1 MRTIAA
7 GAIFAILA
15 GTASASAQ
23 VSRIELV
30 PTAGY
35 MVFGDVLRGPIG
47 TSLSNANGP
56 VFGAQL
62 NLPLGGPVSMYL
74 GGAYARS
81 EMQVG
86 IPVFGGVGVGD
97 TDAWLGDAGLELR
110 GGSERS
116 IRPVVQLGVG
126 AAHYRIQTGF
136 LDLAATSVALTGGLG
151 IDVPLGQTLGLRIM
165 AKDYVGKFDF
175 KEATALNIESRTAHN
190 VALNVGLRVGF

>member
-1 MRTIAA
+1 MRSFTFSTMLTVLA
-7 GAIFAILA
+7 GASPAFAQ
-15 GTASASAQ
+15 G
-23 VSRIELV
+23 RIELV

-62 NLPLGGPVSMYL
+62 TLPIGGPVSMYL

-86 IPVFGGVGVGD
+86 IPILGGVSVGD
-97 TDAWLGDAGLELR
+97 TDAWLGDAGLEIR
-110 GGSERS
+110 AGSAGGV
-116 IRPVVQLGVG
+116 RPFAQAGIG
-126 AAHYRIQTGF
+126 AAHYNIQTGP
-136 LDLAATSVALTGGLG
+136 LDLSSTGLTFAGGLG

-165 AKDYVGKFDF
+165 AKDYVGKIDF
-175 KEATALNIESRTAHN
+175 RDVTGLDLESRTAHN
-190 VALNVGLRVGF
+190 VALNLGIRMAL

>member
-1 MRTIAA
+1 MRSFMFGTVIAVVA
-7 GAIFAILA
+7 GASPSLA
-15 GTASASAQ
+15 Q
-23 VSRIELV
+23 ERVELV

-62 NLPLGGPVSMYL
+62 TLPIGGPVSMYL

-86 IPVFGGVGVGD
+86 IPVLGGVSVGD

-110 GGSERS
+110 AGSAGAV
-116 IRPVVQLGVG
+116 RPFVQAGIG
-126 AAHYRIQTGF
+126 AAHYNIQTGP
-136 LDLAATSVALTGGLG
+136 LDLSSTGLTFAGGVG
-151 IDVPLGQTLGLRIM
+151 VDVPLGQTLGLRIM

-175 KEATALNIESRTAHN
+175 RDVSGLDLESRTAHN
-190 VALNVGLRVGF
+190 VALNVGVRMAF